1 VTPLEY
7 LASHHERILGELI
20 DFARIPSV
28 STDPAHR
35 DDMSRGAE
43 WVVAALRDAG
53 PIDARVIATPGHPVV
68 YGEWLGSPTAP
79 TLLVYGHY
87 DVQPPDPLERWL
99 SKPFEPEVRDGR
111 LYARGVSDNK
121 GPMLIPIKVAQ
132 AFFATRGALPVN
144 VKFLFEGEEEIGSRN
159 LEAFLVANRELLG
172 ADTVLSADGAMW
184 RSDEPSVTVACRG
197 VAGLEFTLKGA
208 DRSLHSGRYGG
219 SIANALHAMAKLVA
233 SLHTR
238 GGRIAV
244 GGFYDD
250 VAELPEAER
259 REIRELPFDEAR
271 FLAEVGAP
279 ALVGEPGYSTLE
291 RQWIRPTLEVNGMW
305 GGYQGRGSQTV
316 TPNEAHAKMSCRLV
330 PDQDPD
336 KIRAL
341 VARHLETHLPGGV
354 TLNVGGERHAA
365 RPYQIPSDH
374 PGLVTAERV
383 LEQVYG
389 KKALRVRM
397 GSTLPVSE
405 LFKRLLGI
413 DTVFFS
419 FSTTDE
425 DFHSPNEFFRV
436 HRLHE
441 GLETWARYWETY
453 ALIRRAS
460 GPHRWRG
467 PAP

>member
-7 LASHHERILGELI
+7 LAAHGDRILAELV

-35 DDMSRGAE
+35 DDMTRAAE
-43 WVVAALRDAG
+43 WVAAALREAG
-53 PIDARVIATPGHPVV
+53 PVDVRIIPTPGHPVV
-68 YGEWLGSPTAP
+68 YGEWLGAPNAP

-87 DVQPPDPLERWL
+87 DVQPPDPLERWQ
-99 SKPFEPEVRDGR
+99 SPPFEPQVRDGR

-132 AFFATRGALPVN
+132 AFFATRGALPLN
-144 VKFLFEGEEEIGSRN
+144 VKLLFEGEEEIGSRN
-159 LEAFLVANRELLG
+159 LEPFLTMNRELLR
-172 ADTVLSADGAMW
+172 ADAVLSADGAMW

-197 VAGLEFTLKGA
+197 VAGLELSLKGA
-208 DRSLHSGRYGG
+208 SRSLHSGRYGG
-219 SIANALHAMAKLVA
+219 SIANALHAMAELVA
-233 SLHTR
+233 SLHR
-238 GGRIAV
+238 PDGSVAV
-244 GGFYDD
+244 DGFYDD
-250 VAELPEAER
+250 VKALPDAER
-259 REIRELPFDEAR
+259 REIRELPFDEDR

-279 ALVGEPGYSTLE
+279 ALVGEPHYSTLE
-291 RQWIRPTLEVNGMW
+291 RQWTRPTLEVNGMW
-305 GGYQGRGSQTV
+305 GGYQGLGSQTV
-316 TPNEAHAKMSCRLV
+316 TPNEAHAKISCRLV

-336 KIRAL
+336 EIRAL
-341 VARHLETHLPGGV
+341 VARHLETHVPAGV
-354 TLNVGGERHAA
+354 TLSIGGERHAA
-365 RPYQIPSDH
+365 RPYRIPSDH

-389 KKALRVRM
+389 KKPLRVRM

-436 HRLHE
+436 RRLHE
-441 GLETWARYWETY
+441 GLEAWARYWETY
-453 ALIRRAS
+453 AR
-460 GPHRWRG
+460 
-467 PAP
+467 